1 MSPAQESRA
10 RAVESEEPQVVVRDR
25 RRIDPESGRVR
36 PGFESQAGSAPAAA
50 PPGPPSQA
58 DEDLH
63 RQVAERTADLQRLKA
78 EYDNYR
84 RRVERDR
91 QVAGE
96 QATARVLAG
105 LLPTLDDIGRARDHG
120 DLEGPFKAVADS
132 LESTLDAI
140 GLERYAAPGDPF
152 DPLVHD
158 ALMHSYR
165 SDLSQPTCVEVLRAG
180 YRYNGRVL
188 RPAQVVVAEPPL
200 DEPLDAPV
208 EVVGQPGGAQGSG
221 FGEQSVRVDVEE

>member
-1 MSPAQESRA
+1 MSPAQEGRGPTA
-10 RAVESEEPQVVVRDR
+10 GTEEPQVVVRDR
-25 RRIDPESGRVR
+25 RRIDPVSGEVR
-36 PGFESQAGSAPAAA
+36 PGFDSPAATAA
-50 PPGPPSQA
+50 PPGPPSRDD
-58 DEDLH
+58 DELR
-63 RQVAERTADLQRLKA
+63 RQVAERTADLQRRKA

-91 QVAGE
+91 QVAAE

-132 LESTLDAI
+132 LESTLDAT
-140 GLERYAAPGDPF
+140 GLERYGAPGDPF

-165 SDLSQPTCVEVLRAG
+165 PDVAQPTCVEVLRAG

-200 DEPLDAPV
+200 EEPLDGPV
-208 EVVGQPGGAQGSG
+208 EVVGEPGSAHGPAPGEPSAGA
-221 FGEQSVRVDVEE
+221 DADDDT